1 VATRKVRKKKARSK
15 QFKAIVPPKA
25 GSAKIGVPFQ
35 NRHEVTKNDQLFVP
49 GSRGI
54 NAAIFL
60 FLIIGTVAL
69 YSSDLRLG
77 FFRVDDQQ
85 YVVHNPW
92 IKEVNADNIKHIL
105 TTQYFVNYSP
115 LHLFSYMLDYAIGG
129 SDPYTFH
136 LSSNLWAGIVAGFV
150 FLVALA
156 FTKRHLIAILA
167 AILFIVHPAHVEAIA
182 WISSR
187 KDLVATAFV
196 LPSLLAYLKYRKTLS
211 LRWYILSI
219 VLFVFALAGK
229 LSVATFP
236 AVFVAIDLF
245 MEKRT
250 LLRSLVDKWPY
261 MIAVVIMA
269 LIVASAQPPTGSHP
283 DPYILAAA
291 LLQNAWLSTGFGTY
305 VIYRPAPVSQN
316 LFLEI
321 GAVVLLLFSF
331 IAPLW
336 VKRRFPLAT
345 VLIYWMLFVFLPT
358 QVLSFAYPVTD
369 RYLFLPSVALVIL
382 ISASLIIIGES
393 LLKKSLSAIAVLI
406 LIAILWS
413 RNTIQYLHEW
423 NDPRSV
429 WYGASKKSSD
439 PLVYYNLGWNYMDK
453 AAAMGDRPRKP
464 PIPNDEAVKFASA
477 VWENDQRLQPLL
489 SEWSKGVH
497 SGPLERSLQAYLR
510 TLANS
515 AYDKALAV
523 KGTHIMPDFFFHRGM
538 LSLDENNF
546 TDAKMEFMHGINEA
560 SQSSF
565 TEGSR
570 EVLVNCYYNLAILEW
585 TQQNFVEA
593 LKWIKMAEEEQT
605 KSGGNWFPDVN
616 ANRRKLEQ
624 IIQSLHLQ

>member
-291 LLQNAWLSTGFGTY
+291 
-305 VIYRPAPVSQN
+305 
-316 LFLEI
+316 
-321 GAVVLLLFSF
+321 
-331 IAPLW
+331 
-336 VKRRFPLAT
+336 
-345 VLIYWMLFVFLPT
+345 
-358 QVLSFAYPVTD
+358 
-369 RYLFLPSVALVIL
+369 
-382 ISASLIIIGES
+382 
-393 LLKKSLSAIAVLI
+393 
-406 LIAILWS
+406 
-413 RNTIQYLHEW
+413 
-423 NDPRSV
+423 
-429 WYGASKKSSD
+429 
-439 PLVYYNLGWNYMDK
+439 
-453 AAAMGDRPRKP
+453 
-464 PIPNDEAVKFASA
+464 
-477 VWENDQRLQPLL
+477 
-489 SEWSKGVH
+489 
-497 SGPLERSLQAYLR
+497 
-510 TLANS
+510 
-515 AYDKALAV
+515 
-523 KGTHIMPDFFFHRGM
+523 
-538 LSLDENNF
+538 
-546 TDAKMEFMHGINEA
+546 
-560 SQSSF
+560 
-565 TEGSR
+565 
-570 EVLVNCYYNLAILEW
+570 
-585 TQQNFVEA
+585 
-593 LKWIKMAEEEQT
+593 
-605 KSGGNWFPDVN
+605 
-616 ANRRKLEQ
+616 
-624 IIQSLHLQ
+624 